1 MLLALFV
8 QVQSSR
14 AMNPRLE
21 FHRLDFVKPF
31 CTQIGFVRKMPV
43 LLCPILL
50 FPRQR
55 TRVKQGR
62 WFTSK

>member
-8 QVQSSR
+8 QVRSSR

-43 LLCPILL
+43 LLCSIRYY
-50 FPRQR
+50 FQDKERE
-55 TRVKQGR
+55 
-62 WFTSK
+62 